1 MKIFLGCDVT
11 EDRDNEKYNG
21 EEFITARPS
30 EAQAKALD
38 KNFDETADMIFN
50 KTPTEKITSFIKAIC
65 CLGSILP
72 TLVLFAAISKTEEIT
87 IKEVYQNVPW
97 AFYLVGALAVIWGIL
112 EVVTKNMEKAKEES
126 EESKQLDRD
135 RDTISRNIFAEMNV
149 PFDTPDTEL
158 ISFQY
163 TTESGKPEIYKS
175 KDEITPFNNFSMK
188 LFTAN
193 GKLCIADLEGK
204 YEIDLSKLRRISTVD
219 KRITLPIWY
228 KDTPCSKGEYKR
240 FNIRE
245 EKYGMVSFKPY
256 HVLEFEHEGDLWGIY
271 FPCYELD
278 TIEKLTGLKAE

>member
-1 MKIFLGCDVT
+1 MKPFLCTDVT
-11 EDRDNEKYNG
+11 LDKANEEYNG
-21 EEFITARPS
+21 KEFITAKPS
-30 EAQAKALD
+30 DALAEAYENNL
-38 KNFDETADMIFN
+38 NESIDMIFK
-50 KTPTEKITSFIKAIC
+50 KTPKEKIIILLRAV
-65 CLGSILP
+65 CLILTVFPLLILVSILCEVDEM
-72 TLVLFAAISKTEEIT
+72 TLGM
-87 IKEVYQNVPW
+87 VYNTFPW
-97 AFYLVGALAVIWGIL
+97 AFYVVGAAAVCWVIL
-112 EVVTKNMEKAKEES
+112 EIINKKYEKAKEES